1 VVVTDSTLLSC
12 CGAREG
18 WKGDGPFS
26 IRLLNISTSMGT
38 LGWDLISLTK
48 KSMVEVEPG
57 MTLWFTETMTSFSL
71 MPACTAGESGYGSED
86 TVTPGIKWDVN

>member
-1 VVVTDSTLLSC
+1 
-12 CGAREG
+12 
-18 WKGDGPFS
+18 
-26 IRLLNISTSMGT
+26 

-57 MTLWFTETMTSFSL
+57 ITLWFTETMTSFSL

-86 TVTPGIKWDVN
+86 TVTPGIKRDVNLTKTRRIAVTSRRKLFSRSIK